1 MENAR
6 IVRRRRKDQA
16 ARHQQHLRTIFAP
29 QDDHIRHCSGQH
41 RAESL
46 VGGERVGLGEY
57 VLSLMTRSEA
67 DVLLTGDY
75 SSRHLQGE

>member
-1 MENAR
+1 M
-6 IVRRRRKDQA
+6 
-16 ARHQQHLRTIFAP
+16 
-29 QDDHIRHCSGQH
+29 
-41 RAESL
+41 
-46 VGGERVGLGEY
+46 GLGEY